1 MNKKIATLVS
11 TALPISIIGCGIL
24 ISMNMYFVYM
34 SGYNITHAQQV
45 EEDIY
50 AMRTKILT
58 MSGTTI
64 APIQEHRV
72 AVSHLVVIEP
82 LTVSVVR

>member
-34 SGYNITHAQQV
+34 SGYNTTHAQQV
-45 EEDIY
+45 EEETY
-50 AMRTKILT
+50 AMRTKIMT
-58 MSGTTI
+58 MSGDTI
-64 APIQEHRV
+64 VPAQEHRV
-72 AVSHLVVIEP
+72 VVSHLVVIEP